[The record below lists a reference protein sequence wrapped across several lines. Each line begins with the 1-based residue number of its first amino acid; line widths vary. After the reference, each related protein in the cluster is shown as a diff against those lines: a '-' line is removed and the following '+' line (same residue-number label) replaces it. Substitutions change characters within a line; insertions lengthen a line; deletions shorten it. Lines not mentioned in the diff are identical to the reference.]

1 MLLKEHRFKFVT
13 GVDTH
18 LFTIEE
24 MVSGL
29 AIWPQRFRLKLPA
42 SNCFGA
48 QTFYGSSCDE
58 VAEKASG
65 FLAPHSVHPA
75 SDQSTRHHG
84 SSPRLLD

>member
-29 AIWPQRFRLKLPA
+29 Q
-42 SNCFGA
+42 
-48 QTFYGSSCDE
+48 
-58 VAEKASG
+58 SG
-65 FLAPHSVHPA
+65 PKD
-75 SDQSTRHHG
+75 SD
-84 SSPRLLD
+84 